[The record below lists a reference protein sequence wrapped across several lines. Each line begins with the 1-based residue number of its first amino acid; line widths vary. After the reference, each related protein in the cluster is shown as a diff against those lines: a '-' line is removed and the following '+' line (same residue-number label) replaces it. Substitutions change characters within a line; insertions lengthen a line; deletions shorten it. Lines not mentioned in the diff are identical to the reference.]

1 MISDRSIEIRRGRV
15 RNKVEGKLGKF
26 VNSAGYAIVSS
37 CKEQVLDARIIYPTW
52 DQQSP
57 GKPFSPP

>member
-1 MISDRSIEIRRGRV
+1 
-15 RNKVEGKLGKF
+15 LGKF